1 MKLLSLLGLSLVPLL
16 VVSQSPPDVNLHL
29 QDEGSVSSG
38 EATEVMDTSSGQNNL
53 RGSAHALSTRLQEDA
68 ALRNESSSVLASYPQ
83 QQRRQL
89 ECCGGDGGGYGEL
102 KCPEGSFVTTFYG
115 HYDRRVHKLGIVC
128 SNGVNV
134 GSHGT
139 EGQHEWEE
147 IYSNSEGFFGL
158 YVEAHKDVQYIEFW
172 AGRKVG
178 SIGVKMCPNSF
189 WGHEQECDKSGH
201 LDCPHGTRIT
211 GIRTRSGVWID
222 KIMMPF
228 CG

>member
-89 ECCGGDGGGYGEL
+89 ECCGGDSGGYGEL
-102 KCPEGSFVTTFYG
+102 KCPEGSFVTRFYG
-115 HYDRRVHKLGIVC
+115 HYWHRVHKLGIVC
-128 SNGVNV
+128 SNGMNV

-139 EGQHEWEE
+139 EGQHERGKNKQFRRILRVLRGSAVRRATHPVLGWQKSRKYWGE
-147 IYSNSEGFFGL
+147 
-158 YVEAHKDVQYIEFW
+158 DV
-172 AGRKVG
+172 
-178 SIGVKMCPNSF
+178 S
-189 WGHEQECDKSGH
+189 
-201 LDCPHGTRIT
+201 
-211 GIRTRSGVWID
+211 
-222 KIMMPF
+222 
-228 CG
+228 

>member
-1 MKLLSLLGLSLVPLL
+1 
-16 VVSQSPPDVNLHL
+16 
-29 QDEGSVSSG
+29 VSSG

-178 SIGVKMCPNSF
+178 SIGVKMCSQKGKF
-189 WGHEQECDKSGH
+189 VWESSLECSLSGH
-201 LDCPHGTRIT
+201 LDCPGGTRIT
-211 GIRTRSGVWID
+211 GIRTRNGHWID